1 MTSPESSL
9 LGKPVSYNADY
20 DPNLLFPIPRAGQRE
35 ALGIG
40 DELPFVGVDFWNA
53 YELSWL
59 DNRGKPRV
67 ALAELRVPAASPNLI
82 ESKSL
87 KLYLGS
93 CAMARFADA
102 DTLRAQLVADLSAAA
117 GAPVSVVLTPAGSSN
132 AALIENLEGDSI
144 DDLPVEI
151 SHYGPPKPEFLSS
164 DTELKADEV
173 LVSHL
178 LKSNC
183 PVTGQP
189 DWASVQIRYAGP
201 RIARDGLLRYLVS
214 YRQHS
219 DFHESCVE
227 RIFMDILRQCSPSRL
242 AVYARYTRR
251 GGLDINPFRATP
263 GLPLPGNPRTNRQ

>member
-102 DTLRAQLVADLSAAA
+102 DTLRAQLAGQLEQTLAELRRAAA
-117 GAPVSVVLTPAGSSN
+117 DPAFFPGLIRKYLLDKTRGSLEMLGYWPLPDGGEVESIAQADADAARVATAAANTVVS
-132 AALIENLEGDSI
+132 
-144 DDLPVEI
+144 
-151 SHYGPPKPEFLSS
+151 
-164 DTELKADEV
+164 
-173 LVSHL
+173 
-178 LKSNC
+178 
-183 PVTGQP
+183 
-189 DWASVQIRYAGP
+189 
-201 RIARDGLLRYLVS
+201 
-214 YRQHS
+214 
-219 DFHESCVE
+219 
-227 RIFMDILRQCSPSRL
+227 SPS
-242 AVYARYTRR
+242 A
-251 GGLDINPFRATP
+251 
-263 GLPLPGNPRTNRQ
+263 